1 MNNNNNNNLEHSG
14 VKGMKWGVRRY
25 VDENGKLTQLGKA
38 RIESERSEQEYTHA
52 SKLQKQNYKQQKALE
67 KQQSQI
73 QKKQRRGR
81 VTAAVTLGIVGGTII
96 KSIIGKVN
104 KEHRAN
110 ELNKQKYDRKVEVQ
124 NKIASGVKTAVKST
138 ASGVKT
144 AAKSTA
150 SGVKNMFSHLK
161 IKKKSNSSTKL
172 TTSMPLDFDL
182 DTSVWDSDLIIT
194 KDSYLEHYGVKG
206 MKWGQHIFTA
216 TKGISE
222 ETNKMIPDSAKK
234 STSLHPDY
242 KGVSDND
249 MKKYIERKKLEDNYA
264 EARGELKRK
273 PNGAKAAS
281 AILTAIGHL
290 AAIGCAVTTA
300 GIAIYNVNHESKQEK
315 KNE

>member
-1 MNNNNNNNLEHSG
+1 MNNNNLEHSG

-38 RIESERSEQEYTHA
+38 RIESERSEQEYTHT

-110 ELNKQKYDRKVEVQ
+110 ELNKQKYDRKVEAQ
-124 NKIASGVKTAVKST
+124 NKIVSGAKTAVKNT
-138 ASGVKT
+138 ASGVK
-144 AAKSTA
+144 S
-150 SGVKNMFSHLK
+150 MFSHLK

-172 TTSMPLDFDL
+172 TTSIPLDFDL

-194 KDSYLEHYGVKG
+194 KGSYLEHHGVKG

-216 TKGISE
+216 TKDISGE
-222 ETNKMIPDSAKK
+222 ADKMIPKSAKK
-234 STSLHPDY
+234 SISSHPNYNDVTDDY
-242 KGVSDND
+242 
-249 MKKYIERKKLEDNYA
+249 MKKYIERKKLEDSYA
-264 EARGELKRK
+264 EARGELKKR
-273 PNGAKAAS
+273 PNGAKIAS
-281 AILTAIGHL
+281 SVLTTIGSL

-300 GIAIYNVNHESKQEK
+300 GIAIYNTNKEFKDDKKQ
-315 KNE
+315 